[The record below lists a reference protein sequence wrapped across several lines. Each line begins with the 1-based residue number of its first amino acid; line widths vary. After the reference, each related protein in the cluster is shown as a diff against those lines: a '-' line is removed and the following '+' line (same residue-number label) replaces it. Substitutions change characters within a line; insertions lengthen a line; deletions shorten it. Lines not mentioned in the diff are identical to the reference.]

1 MLLNKK
7 KCRSIY
13 ILLVVVLFSFFQGY
27 GQHGNPRV
35 NIPIGHSADINV
47 VETSVDGKYIVTGSA
62 DKTVIIWDAR
72 TGKEIRALLINSEV
86 QDLKISP
93 DSRQVIVAKGSR
105 LGGGLSYSLW
115 DIKTGKL
122 IRELSFYGNTGFA
135 FVPPGNLLLVPGYSV
150 SQKQQN
156 LLSPNALFDKT
167 IISLYD
173 LKNNKVIRT
182 FNLGEAAGD
191 GVPKFPDMQTSLF
204 SYQGNQYFVSV
215 PGKLFAREGEGS
227 VLNVWNINNESKPE
241 WSISL
246 NEQVK
251 KVTTAR
257 SGSFFATASKNKV
270 WIWNLGSDKPV
281 DSFTAKAIGGIDHL
295 QFTADGKQLFCYSAT
310 GEIEKGK
317 NKRSAESI
325 VQIWE
330 IARHQAIS
338 SFQMPPGFNSKNIRF
353 APDGKYFLLQRE
365 NRAAAFDN
373 SGNAM
378 FSLTGYVMDTKR
390 MFFSEN
396 SRYLSPRTENAEEL
410 SKQMDGLKSLI
421 EQSKGLMDNPEFSAM
436 MDKMFAKPIDSLGK
450 DAKAGKRII
459 VYLPAFDLATATG
472 FQGAKLYSDLL
483 VKGATMKMT
492 KETLSK
498 DKNILLINNE
508 GRPAAYDD
516 LNELQKD
523 KNASQVIGANM
534 GNSTSMLNSVEPE
547 SKLKTLINKSTR
559 DTLSLIYL
567 DSTEWI
573 ILSNKGYYKCSKNAA
588 GLLHYVAD
596 GDKIVSFEQLDL
608 KYNRPDLVLQ
618 ALGSKDKALIEAYH
632 KTYTNRLE
640 RYGMDINAFGNDYVL
655 PEADFV
661 GRDKIDYNQKTESMQ
676 VHVNATTG
684 QSSLKRFNVWV
695 NEVPVFSSKGTRITG
710 DAQHPF
716 DTTFALKLSP
726 GKNKI
731 ETAVYNAAGYE
742 SYRYPLYVNYIP
754 PATKEFKTWFV
765 GIGVNRYADPQHNT
779 LKYTVDDIRAVVAGL
794 QEKAG
799 RNISV
804 DTLFNN
810 RFTMDNLYAIRKKLA
825 AAGINDRVIFMY
837 SGHGVLGKDGKYYF
851 PTSIMNAKDFSNP
864 AEKAVSY
871 ESMEELL
878 DIVPARNKLFL
889 IDACHSGIVDPGAET
904 VLNDSVTTS
913 QIMDDL
919 FTYVGRGTGATI
931 IASSSGQSR
940 SQESMDLK
948 HGFFTQGILDAMK
961 KFNAITVSGL
971 KGYLLNQVPS
981 ISNQLQTPTVR
992 SENRE
997 ADFRIW

>member
-1 MLLNKK
+1 MLLNKNL
-7 KCRSIY
+7 RRDIY
-13 ILLVVVLFSFFQGY
+13 ALVMAALFSFFQGY
-27 GQHGNPRV
+27 GQNGNPRV
-35 NIPIGHSADINV
+35 NIPFGHSGDINA
-47 VETSVDGKYIVTGSA
+47 VETSADGKYIVTGSA
-62 DKTVIIWDAR
+62 DKTVVIWDAR
-72 TGKEIRALLINSEV
+72 TGKEIRALLINNEV

-105 LGGGLSYSLW
+105 LAGGLSYSLW

-122 IRELSFYGNTGFA
+122 IKDLPFYGNTGFA
-135 FVPPGNLLLVPGYSV
+135 FIPPGNLLLVPGYSV
-150 SQKQQN
+150 SQKQQS
-156 LLSPNALFDKT
+156 LLSANALFDKT
-167 IISLYD
+167 IIGLYD
-173 LKNNKVIRT
+173 LKNNKVTRT

-191 GVPKFPDMQTSLF
+191 GVIKLPDMQTSLF

-227 VLNVWNINNESKPE
+227 VLNVWNINNDSKPE
-241 WSISL
+241 WSVSL
-246 NEQVK
+246 KEQVK
-251 KVTTAR
+251 KITAAR
-257 SGSFFATASKNKV
+257 SGSFFATSSKNKV
-270 WIWNLGSDKPV
+270 WIWNVGSDKPV
-281 DSFTAKAIGGIDHL
+281 DSFTAKATGGIVHI

-310 GEIEKGK
+310 SDIEKGK

-325 VQIWE
+325 VQIWD
-330 IARHQAIS
+330 IARHQEIS

-378 FSLTGYVMDTKR
+378 FSLTGHVIDTKR

-396 SRYLSPRTENAEEL
+396 SRYLSPKAENAVEL
-410 SKQMDGLKSLI
+410 SNKMNELKSLI
-421 EQSKGLMDNPEFSAM
+421 GQSKDLVDNPEFSAM
-436 MDKMFAKPIDSLGK
+436 MDKMFSKPIDSLGK

-459 VYLPAFDLATATG
+459 VYQPAFDLSTATG
-472 FQGAKLYSDLL
+472 FQGAKLYSDL
-483 VKGATMKMT
+483 VVRGASMPMT

-498 DKNILLINNE
+498 DKNIQLINNE
-508 GRPAAYDD
+508 GRPATYDD
-516 LNELQKD
+516 INELNKD

-534 GNSTSMLNSVEPE
+534 GNSTSMLNSVEPG
-547 SKLKTLINKSTR
+547 SKFKTLINKNTR

-588 GLLHYVAD
+588 GLLHYVA
-596 GDKIVSFEQLDL
+596 GDDRVISFEQLDL

-618 ALGSKDKALIEAYH
+618 ALGSKDKALIEAYR

-640 RYGMDINAFGNDYVL
+640 RYGMDVNAFGNDYTL

-676 VHVNATTG
+676 LHINATTG
-684 QSSLKRFNVWV
+684 QSHLKRFNVWV
-695 NEVPVFSSKGTRITG
+695 NEVPVFSSKGTRIAG

-716 DTTFALKLSP
+716 DTTFTIKLSP

-742 SYRYPLYVNYIP
+742 SYRYPLYVNYIL
-754 PATKEFKTWFV
+754 PATKESKTWFV
-765 GIGVNRYADPQHNT
+765 GIGVNKYADPQHNT
-779 LKYTVDDIRAVVAGL
+779 LKYTVDDIRSVVAGL

-810 RFTMDNLYAIRKKLA
+810 RFTMDNLDAIRKKLA
-825 AAGINDRVIFMY
+825 GAAINDRVILMY

-851 PTSIMNAKDFSNP
+851 PTSMMNAKDFSNP
-864 AEKAVSY
+864 AEKALSY
-871 ESMEELL
+871 EAMEELL
-878 DIVPARNKLFL
+878 DMVPARNKLFL
-889 IDACHSGIVDPGAET
+889 IDACHSGIIDPGAET
-904 VLNDSVTTS
+904 VLNDSITTS
-913 QIMDDL
+913 QIMEDL

-940 SQESMDLK
+940 SQESTDLK

-961 KFNAITVSGL
+961 KFNTITVTGL
-971 KGYLLNQVPS
+971 KGYLLDQVPY
-981 ISNQLQTPTVR
+981 ISNLLQTPTVR

-997 ADFRIW
+997 ADFKIW